1 VHRGCAAADAS
12 RPVTKGCLIPI
23 ALDGLL
29 HGRIVRTVG
38 PSDESHR
45 LSGVLFDF
53 KFAVERLEI
62 GERDDVIALLLKV
75 IDTVARTEASSH

>member
-1 VHRGCAAADAS
+1 
-12 RPVTKGCLIPI
+12 
-23 ALDGLL
+23 
-29 HGRIVRTVG
+29 
-38 PSDESHR
+38 
-45 LSGVLFDF
+45 VLFDF